1 MPRSLLEQ
9 LAETAREVKA
19 AEKDAKESKS
29 VSEEI
34 ATAMRKLVKL
44 EAETKD
50 AKKELS
56 KEAD

>member
-1 MPRSLLEQ
+1 MSKSLLEQ

-19 AEKDAKESKS
+19 AEKDAKESVS
-29 VSEEI
+29 VSREI

-44 EAETKD
+44 ESETKD